1 MTSFFTWD
9 FWCFRHFRRIP
20 IEYLVPDKILQ
31 KRMLYSDL
39 GATIREQNN
48 RQRVNDAWAHA
59 RLRRPRFVKRGTIA
73 DGRVHIL
80 TPLHQFC
87 QCECGWFSPP
97 LARNEHVRNRYF
109 DTLDVARY
117 FDTVTEV
124 QFLRVLRKRVEFDT

>member
-1 MTSFFTWD
+1 MTAFFTWD

-73 DGRVHIL
+73 DGRVLCQERYDCGRARAHSDPFAPIL
-80 TPLHQFC
+80 
-87 QCECGWFSPP
+87 S
-97 LARNEHVRNRYF
+97 V
-109 DTLDVARY
+109 
-117 FDTVTEV
+117 
-124 QFLRVLRKRVEFDT
+124 